1 MLPDYYAM
9 LGVPTT
15 ADLPTIKKAYRQKA
29 MECHPDR
36 HPGGDHNHWHQ
47 AMQQINE
54 AFEILSNPEK
64 RQRHDAAMAQQ
75 YDMAAQHSAAKDTAT
90 ARQHSD
96 DYPQQW
102 DEFESWLDKLT
113 RDFTEAEYYRSSGG
127 NLRVDKSYSGY
138 LFMAIGCVGGIGLYC
153 ILVLSHIMWG
163 SGGLIW
169 VFGGAGIG
177 VGAWLHKQ
185 LGHSFCGPTS
195 EPPPSTEFQ
204 SSANQ
209 ADPQHVLVDCPNC
222 HGRLRLPAKNVKA
235 RCPRCQ
241 HVFEHNPGDPE
252 RQSPVAASPPCAA
265 NKAAHDKG
273 VGLAVIVGIVAFIIL
288 CCVCRDTVG
297 GGLFS
302 DPESCINWPGVFI
315 GTCIAAFIAY
325 LIGKKS

>member
-1 MLPDYYAM
+1 
-9 LGVPTT
+9 
-15 ADLPTIKKAYRQKA
+15 

-36 HPGGDHNHWHQ
+36 HPGGDRNHWHQ

-75 YDMAAQHSAAKDTAT
+75 YDLAAQQAATKDTAT

-113 RDFTEAEYYRSSGG
+113 RDFTDAKYYHSAGG
-127 NLRVDKSYSGY
+127 NLRVDKSYSGFF
-138 LFMAIGCVGGIGLYC
+138 FMAIGCVGGIALFC
-153 ILVLSHIMWG
+153 FLG
-163 SGGLIW
+163 SYHLTGGPLIW

-185 LGHSFCGPTS
+185 LGHSIRGSTS
-195 EPPPSTEFQ
+195 EPLPSTEFQ
-204 SSANQ
+204 SSPNK
-209 ADPQHVLVDCPNC
+209 ADPQRVLVDCPNC
-222 HGRLRLPAKNVKA
+222 HGRLRLPAKIVKA

-241 HVFEHNPGDPE
+241 HVFEHNPGDTGC
-252 RQSPVAASPPCAA
+252 QSPVADSPPCAA
-265 NKAAHDKG
+265 NKATHERG

-288 CCVCRDTVG
+288 CCVCRDTVE

-302 DPESCINWPGVFI
+302 APESCVNWPGVFI
-315 GTCIAAFIAY
+315 GTGVAAFIAY
-325 LIGKKS
+325 HIGKRS